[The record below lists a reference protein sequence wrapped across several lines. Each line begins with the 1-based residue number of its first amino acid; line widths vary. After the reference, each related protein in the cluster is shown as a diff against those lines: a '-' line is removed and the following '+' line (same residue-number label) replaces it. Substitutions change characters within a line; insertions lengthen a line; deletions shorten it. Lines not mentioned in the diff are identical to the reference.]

1 MKKFIAILIILC
13 LLVTPINVFAVSA
26 DESEIFSKDNISLTP
41 YEKTPEE
48 QAIEK
53 ILATKERWVRTLLML
68 PVPKC
73 KGLMTAVY
81 IT

>member
-1 MKKFIAILIILC
+1 M
-13 LLVTPINVFAVSA
+13 TPINVFAVST

-53 ILATKERWVRTLLML
+53 ILAHKRALGEDTSNATRSQAQ
-68 PVPKC
+68 
-73 KGLMTAVY
+73 GLDDGGV
-81 IT
+81 